1 MKISAW
7 FTPSASA
14 NFAWVICRALLPEH
28 ADYFRDDWVRD
39 RYFNVVVSW
48 HAQQTARQLNCNAE
62 MYALE
67 SRVTRSIN
75 GRAAHFDIP
84 KWRDPLQP
92 QLPYRISA
100 QAAAYAPWSS
110 RSILFN
116 HSCAR
121 YRLNASAARSS
132 AVRPW
137 LAAKLLSLCQKIV
150 GGCRGCC
157 PRLPWQHAL
166 IIAWSAV
173 GVVPPALFCQN
184 RLPSTINPC

>member
-1 MKISAW
+1 LKISAW

-14 NFAWVICRALLPEH
+14 NFAWVICRALLQEH

-48 HAQQTARQLNCNAE
+48 HAQHTAPQLNCNAD
-62 MYALE
+62 MCAE
-67 SRVTRSIN
+67 SRVPRTLTAALLISIFRN
-75 GRAAHFDIP
+75 GAIHYSLNFLIGFQP
-84 KWRDPLQP
+84 KL
-92 QLPYRISA
+92 LPTLPS
-100 QAAAYAPWSS
+100 PP
-110 RSILFN
+110 
-116 HSCAR
+116 
-121 YRLNASAARSS
+121 ARSCS
-132 AVRPW
+132 TTRAPDTASTHPPPGRRQCG
-137 LAAKLLSLCQKIV
+137 LGKLLSLCQKIV

-173 GVVPPALFCQN
+173 GVVAPALFCQN